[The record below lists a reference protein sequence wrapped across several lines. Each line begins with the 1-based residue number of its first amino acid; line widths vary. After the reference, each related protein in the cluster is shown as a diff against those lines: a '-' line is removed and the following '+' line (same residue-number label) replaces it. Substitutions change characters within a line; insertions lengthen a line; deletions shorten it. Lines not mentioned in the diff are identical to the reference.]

1 MGKRREFS
9 ASPKVTVHCV
19 GLTLELSLLGRSSRM
34 STPRMV
40 TQWLRDAPGGCEF
53 PGMRESEISPW
64 QRLWHWRTQGAAPQ
78 EHCLI
83 PQPRP
88 GRSSLGKASHPRSAN
103 QVPLLG
109 TWSRSAGWSPGSGQQ
124 PYSRIGASGT
134 VVRLSDSLAPVEYCS
149 KACRSSHGRTQRM
162 GVFSSPCSWGQACD
176 SGCTS
181 QENLHEASTQ

>member
-9 ASPKVTVHCV
+9 ASPKVTVHRV
-19 GLTLELSLLGRSSRM
+19 GLTLELSLLGEEQQDVYSSYGHSVIKRC
-34 STPRMV
+34 PR
-40 TQWLRDAPGGCEF
+40 
-53 PGMRESEISPW
+53 RESEISPW
-64 QRLWHWRTQGAAPQ
+64 QRLRHWRTQGAAPQ
-78 EHCLI
+78 EHSLT

-109 TWSRSAGWSPGSGQQ
+109 TCSRSAGWSLGSGQQ
-124 PYSRIGASGT
+124 PYSRIGAPGT
-134 VVRLSDSLAPVEYCS
+134 FVRLSDSLVPVEYCS
-149 KACRSSHGRTQRM
+149 KACRSSHGRTQRT
-162 GVFSSPCSWGQACD
+162 GVFSSLCAWGQVCD